1 MTIGSMHQNL
11 VPFYVMVMVLPLG
24 GELHTQQLLGGG
36 LVVAG
41 AILAQLLWRPG
52 WLARRRV

>member
-1 MTIGSMHQNL
+1 MHQNL

-41 AILAQLLWRPG
+41 AILAQLPWRRG
-52 WLARRRV
+52 WNLRRLR